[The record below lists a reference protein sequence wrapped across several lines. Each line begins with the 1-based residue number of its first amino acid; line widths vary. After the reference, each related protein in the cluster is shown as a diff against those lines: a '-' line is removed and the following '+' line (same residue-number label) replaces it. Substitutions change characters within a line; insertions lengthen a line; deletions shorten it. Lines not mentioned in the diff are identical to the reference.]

1 MTQQQIIKLCYDKLG
16 GRAQLSELT
25 GYAPNTLSN
34 WSSGKSKMPLAAA
47 VDLLAAAG
55 LNLIVSE

>member
-1 MTQQQIIKLCYDKLG
+1 MTQQTIIKLCYEKLG

-34 WSSGKSKMPLAAA
+34 WSTGKSKMPLAAA
-47 VDLLAAAG
+47 VDLLTVVG
-55 LNLIVSE
+55 LRLSVSE